1 MSDPTGTVERTLT
14 AYATAFALVPG
25 ERGRERDAD
34 IRCVDWRQNRS
45 FRGVRVRNGT
55 RGLEL
60 LTAHLER
67 AVEDGRPVATP

>member
-34 IRCVDWRQNRS
+34 IRCVDWRQNRG

-55 RGLEL
+55 RPRAAYG
-60 LTAHLER
+60 HLER
-67 AVEDGRPVATP
+67 AVEDGRPVATL